1 MAESDFQKYL
11 DSRFQSVMNELGH
24 IRRNTER
31 TNGKVAEQ
39 EKRLRELENYQ
50 NRCPIKDV
58 QRRQTRLEDETR
70 NLRAW
75 AKLIKPGFAMA
86 VFTAIALILQII
98 GVI

>member
-39 EKRLRELENYQ
+39 EKRLREMENFQ
-50 NRCPIKDV
+50 NRCPIKEV
-58 QRRQTRLEDETR
+58 ERRQRRLEEETR
-70 NLRAW
+70 NIRAW

-86 VFTAIALILQII
+86 LFTALTLILRIFGLI
-98 GVI
+98 